1 MKKSVIKVMCLGLL
15 ALTFGCKDDYLDKQP
30 QGDFITESQLGEA
43 AELNPELINGTLQG
57 VYATMFSTRTGGS
70 TGHDDFGHKAYD
82 VFSDMISSDMA
93 LSVST
98 YGWYRASITEL
109 QAMEDF
115 TFFDNRQ
122 TWQHY
127 FTMVRASNTV
137 IATLGGSDAEPE
149 TDVNRHILG
158 QALAMR
164 AHSYFYLTQYFSN
177 DYDSSAPILPL
188 YQAAT
193 NDGAPKAT
201 TAEVYDLMEAD
212 LNRAIELLGNYNR
225 PSKTEVSKEVAQGIL
240 AYVIASTRDVS
251 RMGEVVAL
259 TDAVIANSGAT
270 PMSAAEITGG
280 FNNVATPGWI
290 WGVDLTADI
299 GLGLVSWWGQID
311 AFSYSYAWAGDAK
324 AIDQNLYD
332 AIPADDARKAQFFAG
347 TGYYNLMPLDKF
359 YDDDRVIGGASQ
371 TVTADYVYM
380 RIAEMHLLKAEA
392 LAKMGQ
398 DGPARTA
405 LANLLALRL
414 PDTSY
419 LNSLSGAALQDE
431 IHLQTRIELWGEGKS
446 YLALKRNQG
455 SVTRG
460 TNHLSF
466 QGETFMHN
474 EERMTF
480 EIPEQEILFN
490 PFINDQN

>member
-1 MKKSVIKVMCLGLL
+1 MKKSVIKVMCVGLL
-15 ALTFGCKDDYLDKQP
+15 ALTLGCKEEFLDKQP
-30 QGDFITESQLGEA
+30 QGDFITESQLGNA
-43 AELNPELINGTLQG
+43 AELNPELVNGTLQG
-57 VYATMFSTRTGGS
+57 VYATMFNTQTGGT

-82 VFSDMISSDMA
+82 LFADFMSSDMA

-98 YGWYRASITEL
+98 YGWYRAGITEY
-109 QAMEDF
+109 QAMQDF
-115 TFFDNRQ
+115 TFDENRQ

-127 FTMVRASNTV
+127 YTMVRSSNTV
-137 IATLGGSDAEPE
+137 IATLGGSDAEPG

-164 AHSYFYLTQYFSN
+164 AHSYFYLVSYYAN
-177 DYDSSAPILPL
+177 DYNVDAPILPL
-188 YQAAT
+188 YLGAT
-193 NDGAPKAT
+193 NDGQAKAT
-201 TAEVYDLMEAD
+201 TAEVYTLMEAD
-212 LNRAIELLGNYNR
+212 LNRSIELLSNYNR
-225 PSKTEVSKEVAQGIL
+225 PSKTEVSKEVAQAIL

-280 FNNVATPGWI
+280 FNNVAIPGWL
-290 WGVDLTADI
+290 WGADLTADI
-299 GLGLVSWWGQID
+299 GLGLISWWGQVD

-324 AIDQNLYD
+324 AMDASLYD

-359 YDDDRVIGGASQ
+359 YDDDRVIGGASG

-419 LNSLSGAALQDE
+419 LNGLSGTALQDE

-446 YLALKRNQG
+446 YLALKRNQE

-460 TNHLSF
+460 ANHLSF
-466 QGETFMHN
+466 VGDTFSHN
-474 EERMTF
+474 DELMTF
-480 EIPEQEILFN
+480 EIPEEEILFN
-490 PFINDQN
+490 PFVNDQN